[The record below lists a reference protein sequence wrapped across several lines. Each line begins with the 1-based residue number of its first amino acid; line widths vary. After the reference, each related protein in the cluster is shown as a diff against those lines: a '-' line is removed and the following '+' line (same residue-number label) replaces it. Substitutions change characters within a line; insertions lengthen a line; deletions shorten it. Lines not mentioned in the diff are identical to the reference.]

1 MRKINLKSTEDT
13 PQVEYLDGENILR
26 IWGRSLPEDAWSFY
40 EPVIEWASVYS
51 PNSTSTALVIELF
64 LEYFNSSSG
73 RYILELLSTLE
84 KKGPNNVKVIWR
96 AEKDDDLM
104 LEKGEEFSSL
114 VDLPFEIKVA

>member
-51 PNSTSTALVIELF
+51 PKSASTALVIELF

-84 KKGPNNVKVIWR
+84 KKGANNVKVIWR